1 MTYLHELKAAWVEEA
16 VAKSTKTYRSR
27 YSRRERFIH
36 MITGK
41 EFGIRDD
48 ILFSVIRDLPVARR
62 LTEIETSAVARKVE
76 RMIECGNFYPKSESE
91 IKTHTVAV

>member
-1 MTYLHELKAAWVEEA
+1 MTYLHDLKGAWLQEA
-16 VAKSTKTYRSR
+16 QAKADKTYRSR
-27 YSRRERFIH
+27 YSKRERFIH

-62 LTEIETSAVARKVE
+62 LTEIETRAIAQKVE
-76 RMIECGNFYPKSESE
+76 RMIECGRIGIY
-91 IKTHTVAV
+91 

>member
-1 MTYLHELKAAWVEEA
+1 MTYLHDLKAAWIEEA
-16 VAKSTKTYRSR
+16 IAKADKTYRSR

-36 MITGK
+36 MITGQ

-62 LTEIETSAVARKVE
+62 LTEIETRVIARKVE
-76 RMIECGNFYPKSESE
+76 RIIECGHIYQKSESE
-91 IKTHTVAV
+91 IKTHMVLE